1 LTQRAPVTL
10 PTIIHRDDELI
21 VVEKPSGLATTSPD
35 GGDCLTARVRMIVP
49 RAPHCHPSSR
59 LDSPVTG
66 VVIFALTG
74 RAIERLLDARKDH
87 AYSRRYVGLS
97 GPTDTQDEETWTW
110 PIAIDPRDKRSRVA
124 LELGSTRGERVQ
136 DAETRARVLA
146 RSAQATLW
154 SFEPITG
161 RTHQLRVHA
170 AKRGAPLVGDTT
182 YGGLRRVVLP
192 RGDVLTCTR
201 VALHCAVV
209 AIPWRDGPR
218 VFQSPLPE
226 DLSKLAQ
233 GLGLPPLDLNALAD
247 TAREGAIPKPR
258 AATEDAADVLPDLES
273 DLT

>member
-1 LTQRAPVTL
+1 MVL
-10 PTIIHRDDELI
+10 PAILHRDDELI

-59 LDSPVTG
+59 LDSGVTG

-74 RAIERLLDARKDH
+74 RAIERLLDARADH
-87 AYSRRYVGLS
+87 LYARRYVGLA
-97 GPTDTQDEETWTW
+97 GPTDALEEETWTW
-110 PIAIDPRDKRSRVA
+110 PIAINPRDKRSRVA
-124 LELGSTRGERVQ
+124 LEPGGRGERVQ
-136 DAETRARVLA
+136 DAETRARILA
-146 RSAQATLW
+146 RSPQATLF

-218 VFQSPLPE
+218 VFQSALPE
-226 DLSKLAQ
+226 DLTKLAS
-233 GLGLPPLDLNALAD
+233 GLGLPQLDLSALAD
-247 TAREGAIPKPR
+247 AAREGATAKAAPEAPSD
-258 AATEDAADVLPDLES
+258 ASEPPATE
-273 DLT
+273 